1 MARIGFIG
9 LGVLSSTDINDP
21 ELTEA
26 EELLRDQEAT
36 LADLQAEREVREASF
51 RLKEAAALKRAAKKA
66 SKTLLSAEAPEYNPK
81 SRADASPF
89 SSPPVSPVKGRARSR
104 SPNGSTSEDEPNST
118 NASPTKHSPDQS
130 TPDHSTRDRR
140 TLDKD
145 NLPQSTPT
153 TTKPQVPT
161 RGILR
166 RPSCDGLRPNANR
179 RVQLSL
185 HSAQTPNSTP
195 GGATRNQ

>member
-1 MARIGFIG
+1 
-9 LGVLSSTDINDP
+9 VCTDINDP

-36 LADLQAEREVREASF
+36 LADLQAEREVREASL

-66 SKTLLSAEAPEYNPK
+66 STTLLSAEAPEYNPK

-104 SPNGSTSEDEPNST
+104 SPNGSTSEEEPNST

-130 TPDHSTRDRR
+130 SPDHSSRDRR

-145 NLPQSTPT
+145 KPPQSTPT

-166 RPSCDGLRPNANR
+166 LPFRDGLRPNTNR

-195 GGATRNQ
+195 GGDTRKQ